1 MNDNACNSPD
11 ISVFSLINYRNI
23 LSIEIG
29 NDNLMYVNEF
39 VMNGLNQLKS
49 LKIGTTSFTEQKD
62 NWDVMAI
69 NHSRSFHILNCE
81 HLQSIEIGEFSFAD
95 YSGTFELKNLR
106 SLSTIT
112 IGHPGTWSSNF
123 YYASFIVKG
132 NGFRHSL

>member
-1 MNDNACNSPD
+1 MNDNACNSQD

-62 NWDVMAI
+62 NWNMV
-69 NHSRSFHILNCE
+69 NTNPSRSFHILNCSK
-81 HLQSIEIGEFSFAD
+81 LKSIEIGEYSFSD
-95 YSGTFELKNLR
+95 YSIFKLSNLPLLYSINIGEVEYDSLNFFGSSFEIHGKFSIL
-106 SLSTIT
+106 
-112 IGHPGTWSSNF
+112 F
-123 YYASFIVKG
+123 
-132 NGFRHSL
+132 